1 MNGLFIINS
10 LLLGVGLAMD
20 AFSVSLADGLGEPK
34 MRRFKACAIAGAFAF
49 FQALMPM
56 TGWVCVKTIVGY
68 FTKLQ
73 KAVPWIA
80 LLLLLY
86 IGGSMLVEG
95 LKGGEDEK
103 AVLLFLIYNPLNV
116 GKQLGNTLHFVKD
129 GSIWKLGKKGRGVS
143 LCVFAGT
150 GMLKRFVGL
159 FREKR
164 LYKRCFSR
172 LPRADN
178 RDHGK
183 ILCGFPYRSCHESF
197 DFHGRQ
203 YSTPHAF
210 MQYGKSTSRIALEPR
225 GRFGAMC
232 EVDFQNCT
240 TFERNET

>member
-1 MNGLFIINS
+1 MFYLNGLFIINS

-95 LKGGEDEK
+95 LKGGENEK
-103 AVLLFLIYNPLNV
+103 AV
-116 GKQLGNTLHFVKD
+116 
-129 GSIWKLGKKGRGVS
+129 
-143 LCVFAGT
+143 
-150 GMLKRFVGL
+150 
-159 FREKR
+159 R
-164 LYKRCFSR
+164 LT
-172 LPRADN
+172 P
-178 RDHGK
+178 K
-183 ILCGFPYRSCHESF
+183 ILLIQSIATSIDALSVGFTIA
-197 DFHGRQ
+197 D
-203 YSTPHAF
+203 YSLASALVCVLLIGAVTFVICTAGLEI
-210 MQYGKSTSRIALEPR
+210 GKRVGTKFSGKASILGGIILIGIGIEIFVT
-225 GRFGAMC
+225 G
-232 EVDFQNCT
+232 
-240 TFERNET
+240 